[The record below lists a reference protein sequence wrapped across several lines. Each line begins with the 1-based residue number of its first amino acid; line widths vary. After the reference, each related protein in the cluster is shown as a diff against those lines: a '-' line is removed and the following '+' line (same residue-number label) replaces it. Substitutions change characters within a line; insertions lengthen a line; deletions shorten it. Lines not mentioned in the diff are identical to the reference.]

1 MKIKN
6 KYISNSEIELN
17 ISLILFTILEI
28 IALVYFSSILIKD
41 WEKPALV
48 KDCFS
53 FIVLGEIG
61 FEFYTRLK
69 NKN

>member
-6 KYISNSEIELN
+6 KYISGEANLN
-17 ISLILFTILEI
+17 VNLLIFTILEI
-28 IALVYFSSILIKD
+28 ISLIYFSNILIKD
-41 WEKPALV
+41 WNKTPLV

-61 FEFYTRLK
+61 IELYTRLK